1 MQAILRDAGVQH
13 MKATDHKDFVDAYN
27 EGALVNPHDV
37 GYVIAALSLRAPLAL
52 TGQFV
57 KWDNEECREF
67 RRK

>member
-1 MQAILRDAGVQH
+1 MQAVLRDAGAQH
-13 MKATDHKDFVDAYN
+13 MKATDHKSFVDAYN

-37 GYVIAALSLRAPLAL
+37 GYVIAALSLRAPLSL

-57 KWDNEECREF
+57 RWDNEECREF

>member
-1 MQAILRDAGVQH
+1 
-13 MKATDHKDFVDAYN
+13 MKATDHKNFVDAYN

-37 GYVIAALSLRAPLAL
+37 GYVIAALSLRAPLSL

-57 KWDNEECREF
+57 RWDNEECREF